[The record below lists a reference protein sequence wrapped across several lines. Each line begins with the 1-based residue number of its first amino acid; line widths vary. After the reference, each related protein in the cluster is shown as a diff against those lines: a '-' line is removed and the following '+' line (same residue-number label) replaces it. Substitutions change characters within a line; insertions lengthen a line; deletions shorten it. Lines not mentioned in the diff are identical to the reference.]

1 MTSATF
7 NETVEFISNNRKLID
22 GVKITR
28 FEKNGFN
35 EMEGDQFSINIK
47 LFTVKGY
54 KNKLFAMLTNGTYI
68 YDFGVDYDE
77 MKEELQNYLDDISME

>member
-35 EMEGDQFSINIK
+35 EMEGDQFSINTTTSI
-47 LFTVKGY
+47 
-54 KNKLFAMLTNGTYI
+54 NQSI
-68 YDFGVDYDE
+68 
-77 MKEELQNYLDDISME
+77 